1 MKRPLTPEE
10 IRVWATV
17 LATVEPGPGR
27 VRPVPPEP
35 PRDETRAASPPQAAA
50 PAPSVPTPR
59 PPRSVNPLEPGRLRR
74 LQRGRDE
81 VEARIDLH
89 GFDQHSAWLALSAFL
104 ERAHR
109 NRLRAVLVITGRG
122 SSGGD
127 TGVIR
132 RRFPDWL
139 SAHPMRQWVSGWS
152 AAHRR
157 HGGEGAFYVTIRRSG
172 PAAPPLTP
180 AP

>member
-27 VRPVPPEP
+27 TRPKPPEAP
-35 PRDETRAASPPQAAA
+35 PA
-50 PAPSVPTPR
+50 PAKPALAGEPAPEPAGPAKRT
-59 PPRSVNPLEPGRLRR
+59 PRSVHPLEPGRLRR
-74 LQRGRDE
+74 LERERDP

-122 SSGGD
+122 SRDGE

-132 RRFPDWL
+132 RRFPEWL
-139 SAHPMRQWVSGWS
+139 AAHPMRQWVSGWS
-152 AAHRR
+152 SAHRR
-157 HGGEGAFYVTIRRSG
+157 HGGDGAFYVTVRRSA
-172 PAAPPLTP
+172 PRSPPLTP